1 MLLKPLAAAICT
13 LGLVSAV
20 QAGDDQRYIV
30 KFKDGKGKAAAV
42 LAEKM
47 GGKKKAD
54 LANHGAF
61 AAVLPAAAMKGLQNS
76 GLIEYI
82 EEDVKRYPLAQTTP
96 YGIPMVQADQLSDM
110 QAGNRTVCIIDS
122 GYDISHPDLASNMV
136 TGHNDPAGAGNWYED
151 QNHHGTHVA
160 GTIAALN
167 NNEGVVGVLPN
178 GAIKLH
184 IVKVFDAAGW
194 AYSSSLIDAVS
205 KCEAAGANVI
215 NMSLGGSRAS
225 RTEERGFDQSN
236 ARGVLNIAAAGND
249 GNTRHSYPASY
260 SSVVSVAAIDENK
273 VVADFSQQ
281 TDQVEMAAPGVA
293 VLSSVPD
300 QAGSEAGATVA
311 GVSYEAL
318 GMDGSPEGNVSGT
331 LMDCGIGNTPCAGAT
346 GKVCLI
352 ERGSIS
358 FAEKVQACEAGG
370 GAAAIIYNNEP
381 GVLSGTLGE
390 TLTSIPSVGVSDTDG
405 AAMKASVGSNSS
417 VIVAASDYAK
427 YDGTSMATPHVAG
440 VAALVWSYHTSCTN
454 SQIRAAM
461 NATAED
467 LGAAG
472 RDNAY
477 GYGLIQAKAAKDY
490 LDTYGCAG
498 NGGGDNGGG
507 DNGGGTCKGGPKK
520 CG

>member
-1 MLLKPLAAAICT
+1 MLLKPLAAAVCA
-13 LGLVSAV
+13 LGLVTAA
-20 QAGDDQRYIV
+20 QAAEDQRYIV
-30 KFKDGKGKAAAV
+30 KFKEGKGKAAQV

-47 GGKKKAD
+47 GGKKKVD
-54 LANHGAF
+54 LAKQGAF
-61 AAVLPAAAMKGLQNS
+61 AAYLPEQAMKGLQKS
-76 GLIEYI
+76 GLVEYI
-82 EEDVKRYPLAQTTP
+82 EEDVKRYPMAQVTP
-96 YGIPMVQADQLSDM
+96 YGITMVQADQLSDM

-122 GYDISHPDLASNMV
+122 GYDIAHPDLAANLV
-136 TGHNDPAGAGNWYED
+136 TGHNDPAGSGNWYED

-167 NNEGVVGVLPN
+167 NNEGVVGVMPN

-205 KCEAAGANVI
+205 KCESAGANVI

-273 VVADFSQQ
+273 AVASFSQQ
-281 TDQVEMAAPGVA
+281 TNQVEMAAPGVA

-300 QAGSEAGATVA
+300 QAGAEASVSVA
-311 GVSYEAL
+311 GIGYTAL
-318 GMDGSPEGNVSGT
+318 GMDGSAQGAASGS
-331 LMDCGIGNTPCAGAT
+331 LMDCGIGDAPCTGAS

-352 ERGSIS
+352 QRGAIS

-370 GAAAIIYNNEP
+370 GVATVIYNNEP

-390 TLTSIPSVGVSDTDG
+390 TATSIPSVGVSDTDG
-405 AAMKASVGSNSS
+405 AIMKTKVGSSS
-417 VIVAASDYAK
+417 AVSVTASDYAK

-440 VAALVWSYHTSCTN
+440 VAALVWSYHSSCSN
-454 SQIRAAM
+454 NQIRSAL

-467 LGAAG
+467 LGAVG

-477 GYGLIQAKAAKDY
+477 GYGLIRAKAAKDY
-490 LDTYGCAG
+490 LDTHGCAG
-498 NGGGDNGGG
+498 DGSGGGDT
-507 DNGGGTCKGGPKK
+507 GGTCKGGPKK

>member
-1 MLLKPLAAAICT
+1 MLLKPLTAAICV
-13 LGLVSAV
+13 LGLVSAA
-20 QAGDDQRYIV
+20 QAAEDQRYIV
-30 KFKDGKGKAAAV
+30 KFKEGKGKAAQV

-47 GGKKKAD
+47 GGKKKVDMAK
-54 LANHGAF
+54 HGAF
-61 AAVLPAAAMKGLQNS
+61 AAYLPEQAMKGLKSS
-76 GLIEYI
+76 GLVEYI
-82 EEDVKRYPLAQTTP
+82 EEDVKRYPMAQVTP
-96 YGIPMVQADQLSDM
+96 YGITMVQADMLSDM
-110 QAGNRTVCIIDS
+110 NAGNRTVCIIDS
-122 GYDISHPDLASNMV
+122 GYDISHPDLAANLV

-167 NNEGVVGVLPN
+167 NNEGVVGVMPN

-205 KCEAAGANVI
+205 KCEDAGANVI

-225 RTEERGFDQSN
+225 RTEERGFNDAN
-236 ARGVLNIAAAGND
+236 ARGVLSIAAAGND

-273 VVADFSQQ
+273 VVASFSQQ
-281 TDQVEMAAPGVA
+281 TDQVEMAAPGVG

-300 QAGSEAGATVA
+300 QAGSEASAVVGGT
-311 GVSYEAL
+311 SYAAL
-318 GMDGSPEGNVSGT
+318 GMDGSPQGTASGS
-331 LMDCGIGNTPCAGAT
+331 LMDCGIGDAPCAGAS
-346 GKVCLI
+346 GKICLI
-352 ERGSIS
+352 QRGAIS

-370 GAAAIIYNNEP
+370 GAGAIIYNNEP
-381 GVLSGTLGE
+381 GVLSGTLG
-390 TLTSIPSVGVSDTDG
+390 TTVTSIPSVGVSDTDG
-405 AAMKASVGSNSS
+405 AVMKTMVGANSS
-417 VIVAASDYAK
+417 VAVTASDYSK

-440 VAALVWSYHTSCTN
+440 VAALVWSYHSSCTN
-454 SQIRAAM
+454 DQIRSAL

-477 GYGLIQAKAAKDY
+477 GYGLIRAKAAKDY
-490 LDTYGCAG
+490 LDTNGCAG
-498 NGGGDNGGG
+498 SGGGD
-507 DNGGGTCKGGPKK
+507 GGTTPPKPCKGKK
-520 CG
+520 CS

>member
-1 MLLKPLAAAICT
+1 MLLKPLAAAVCA
-13 LGLVSAV
+13 LGLVTAA
-20 QAGDDQRYIV
+20 QAAEEQRYIV
-30 KFKDGKGKAAAV
+30 KFKDGKGKAAQV

-47 GGKKKAD
+47 GGKKKVD
-54 LANHGAF
+54 LAKHGAF
-61 AAVLPAAAMKGLQNS
+61 AAHLPEQAMKGLQNS
-76 GLIEYI
+76 GLVEYI
-82 EEDVKRYPLAQTTP
+82 EEDVKRYPMAQVSP
-96 YGIPMVQADQLSDM
+96 YGIAMVQADQLSDM

-122 GYDISHPDLASNMV
+122 GYDISHPDLAANLV

-167 NNEGVVGVLPN
+167 NNEGVVGVMPN

-273 VVADFSQQ
+273 VVASFSQQ
-281 TDQVEMAAPGVA
+281 TNQVELAAPGVG
-293 VLSSVPD
+293 VLSTVPD
-300 QAGSEAGATVA
+300 QAGSEASATVA
-311 GVSYEAL
+311 GVGYTAL
-318 GMDGSPEGNVSGT
+318 GMDGSAQGTASGA
-331 LMDCGIGNTPCAGAT
+331 LMDCGIGDVPCAGAT

-352 ERGSIS
+352 QRGSIS

-390 TLTSIPSVGVSDTDG
+390 TATSIPSVGVSDTDG
-405 AAMKASVGSNSS
+405 AIMKTQVGSNSTVS
-417 VIVAASDYAK
+417 VTASDYAK
-427 YDGTSMATPHVAG
+427 YDGTSMASPHVAG
-440 VAALVWSYHTSCTN
+440 VAALVWSYHSSCTN
-454 SQIRAAM
+454 DQIRSAL

-490 LDTYGCAG
+490 LDTHGCAG
-498 NGGGDNGGG
+498 DGSGGGDT
-507 DNGGGTCKGGPKK
+507 GGTCKGGPKK